1 MNELNEKELQAL
13 QQSVN
18 YMIQNNPDQLCDMIQ
33 KIMDVFI
40 AKFEGEISM
49 KDFEGKNPLEVMIEF
64 LKKKREEV

>member
-1 MNELNEKELQAL
+1 MNELNEKELQEL

-40 AKFEGEISM
+40 TKFEGEISM

-64 LKKKREEV
+64 LRKKREEV